1 MPLGELQKTNIGC
14 QRKRDFGHL
23 RFADEVIEAQRD
35 KLSSNMGTQKKRERE
50 RESSKVIANQ
60 IQENKFE
67 SKTKLRI
74 EGTVTIINTISLQK
88 SEPYLCKYEAE

>member
-1 MPLGELQKTNIGC
+1 MRLLRPKEINCLPIWVL
-14 QRKRDFGHL
+14 RK
-23 RFADEVIEAQRD
+23 
-35 KLSSNMGTQKKRERE
+35 KERE

-74 EGTVTIINTISLQK
+74 EGTVTIINTISL
-88 SEPYLCKYEAE
+88 